1 MPYPRDN
8 LARAVQEILRKHGTE
23 GRPLSYRQVER
34 RTGLSPATIGEL
46 CSGVARTR
54 RTVLRFAEG
63 MGESAEV
70 LLVMAGFIPE
80 ETAVSSPSDSS
91 RPVSLPQGEPL
102 PTAAAQTVPESDA
115 DSLFPE
121 ERLWLG
127 RLGKSLAQL
136 PPGRDRA
143 LWLERLRQ
151 DAELLE
157 AFLERLG
164 DDRGEG
170 ETGGVMP

>member
-1 MPYPRDN
+1 MPYPREN
-8 LARAVQEILRKHGTE
+8 LGRAVQEILRKHGME

-80 ETAVSSPSDSS
+80 ETAVSSLSENS
-91 RPVSLPQGEPL
+91 RPVSLPHAEPL
-102 PTAAAQTVPESDA
+102 PIAAPPVPESTA

-170 ETGGVMP
+170 EAGGVMP